1 MPVPLNLKQLFTN
14 NAVSLLTAPISAT
27 STSLTV
33 MAGYGALYPNP
44 GPNEYFLVTL
54 ENQTASVRE
63 IIKVT
68 GRVGDTFTF
77 TLADRGQEGTTAL
90 PWAASSGNDTLVDH
104 RVTAE
109 TMDRAMALPV
119 PGSTGLTGITVQD
132 DGVTVGAEATTMN
145 FVGATVTGAGAAKTI
160 TFDPATGTVPG
171 GTGSPTVID
180 PGWTIPGNTAT
191 YSDTKRGFKFF
202 VTLTMP
208 ANHMSQTFEVL
219 GNISGNLAA
228 NAETV
233 SFNRSA
239 RVGFNFAGSVNMAL
253 DTALKQVSLTWT
265 NNETNPVV
273 IQCVRIEHS
282 V

>member
-14 NAVSLLTAPISAT
+14 NAVSLLTAPITAT

-33 MAGYGALYPNP
+33 MTGYGALYPNP

-119 PGSTGLTGITVQD
+119 TAPGTAGVAVEDHGIPVPPDALTLDFIGNVSVTGSGST
-132 DGVTVGAEATTMN
+132 
-145 FVGATVTGAGAAKTI
+145 KTI
-160 TFDPATGTVPG
+160 NIGALTHEIHGQSGTPI
-171 GTGSPTVID
+171 SID
-180 PGWTIPGNTAT
+180 PGWTIPGNVTT
-191 YSDTKRGFKFF
+191 YSETQRGFKFF

-208 ANHMSQTFEVL
+208 ANHVSCTFEVL
-219 GNISGNLAA
+219 GNISGNLSA

-233 SFNRSA
+233 TFNRSA
-239 RVGFNFAGSVNMAL
+239 RVGFNFNGSVNIAL
-253 DTALKQVSLTWT
+253 NTALKQASLTWT

-273 IQCVRIEHS
+273 IQCIRIQHNP
-282 V
+282 